1 MVSLIWGG
9 GYVAY
14 RDTISWLYIA
24 GNLRTRKVFD
34 FGILNDPEYIRAD
47 AVNTSTLI
55 AFPFFGVDGT
65 KPLDLVINLILE
77 SPFSHLFGIRK

>member
-14 RDTISWLYIA
+14 RNPDSWLYIA

-34 FGILNDPEYIRAD
+34 FGILNGPEYIRAD
-47 AVNTSTLI
+47 AVNTSTHS
-55 AFPFFGVDGT
+55 AYPFIEEYDVVT
-65 KPLDLVINLILE
+65 LDTAIELILE
-77 SPFSHLFGIRK
+77 SPFSHLFEIRK